1 MEDLKSMFKTKFER
15 SIEGGSLLGI
25 ILKTYEDQDN
35 PIMVKMRDDNGDY
48 TKEYRASDILSKGYD
63 FSQIHKKL
71 SGKNVAYITDNHIDI
86 ISADVGCWI
95 NKKYTTGFY
104 KNDNIEDIAF
114 KVKDADVNI
123 IIVDQAGL
131 DKIKDLPQDIK
142 DIFIKVFLLEGTQ
155 IPEDSLGF
163 KELGP
168 FVLEAD
174 ESKVKLISY
183 DDPKEVEKNIIKV
196 VYTSGSTGKPKGVPI
211 TNRNTLYSCFGFTRS
226 MFGDS
231 EERERTAFFLPNA
244 HIFQSAVYGL
254 AYSGSFL
261 GYITTKETFMEDMPK
276 IKPTFIFG
284 VPLLYQK
291 IAQQVE
297 IKMTSMLGG
306 VFKERDLISPTWK
319 NKLFI
324 KPFFSKLV
332 KKKLGF
338 SKAKTIFSAGAAM
351 NSKTYDFYEH
361 TFGIKVTEAYG
372 MSESTATLT
381 SARHG
386 RKGAAGKVA
395 IVNTVEI
402 RNKDEDGVGEIW
414 VKGGN
419 IFNGYLN
426 SNSRDEF
433 DDKGFFKTGDR
444 GLFDKDG
451 FIYIRGRIK
460 NYHKGADGRF
470 YNIESI
476 AEKVLDKGHH
486 IQQVAIYLLDAAYP
500 TALITLG
507 EEFLDFNSYKN
518 DKKFLSELKEE
529 CHEIIKSLES
539 EKYFPIP
546 RKFLFAPSYTEENG
560 LLTPTKKTKV
570 MKVLALYEEE
580 IRALSEQEGAFAVC
594 AEGHG
599 IMVP

>member
-1 MEDLKSMFKTKFER
+1 MEDLKAMLKTKFEK

-25 ILKTYEDQDN
+25 ILKTYENQDN
-35 PIMVKMRDDNGDY
+35 PVMVKMRDERGDY
-48 TKEYRASDILSKGYD
+48 TKEYRASDILSKGYA
-63 FSQIHKKL
+63 FSEIHNAL

-86 ISADVGCWI
+86 ISTDVGCWI

-104 KNDNIEDIAF
+104 KNDNIDDIAF

-123 IIVDQAGL
+123 IVVDQAGL
-131 DKIKDLPQDIK
+131 DKIKDLPQEIK
-142 DIFIKVFLLEGTQ
+142 DLFIKVFLLEGTSM
-155 IPEDSLGF
+155 PESDLGF
-163 KELGP
+163 KELAP
-168 FVLEAD
+168 FVLKAD
-174 ESKVKLISY
+174 ESKVKLIEY

-211 TNRNTLYSCFGFTRS
+211 TNRNTLYACFGVTRS

-231 EERERTAFFLPNA
+231 EVRERTAFFLPNA

-254 AYSGSFL
+254 AYTGSFV

-276 IKPTFIFG
+276 INPTFIFG
-284 VPLLYQK
+284 VPLLFQK

-297 IKMTSMLGG
+297 NKLMSMLGG
-306 VFKERDLISPTWK
+306 FFKEKDLISGTWK
-319 NKLFI
+319 NRLFI
-324 KPFFSKLV
+324 RPLFSKLV

-338 SKAKTIFSAGAAM
+338 SKANTIFSAGAAM

-361 TFGIKVTEAYG
+361 TFGIKVSEGYG

-381 SARHG
+381 SAR
-386 RKGAAGKVA
+386 KGKKGSAGKAA

-402 RNKDEDGVGEIW
+402 RNKNEEGVGEIW

-419 IFNGYLN
+419 IFDGYLN
-426 SNSRDEF
+426 STDRDEF
-433 DDKGFFKTGDR
+433 DEKGFFKTGDR
-444 GLFDKDG
+444 GLLDKDG
-451 FIYIRGRIK
+451 HIYIKGRIK

-470 YNIESI
+470 YNIEAI
-476 AEKVLDKGHH
+476 AEKVLDKGHQ
-486 IQQVAIYLLDAAYP
+486 IQQVAIFLLDASFP
-500 TALITLG
+500 TALVTLG
-507 EEFLDFNSYKN
+507 EECLDFQSYKN
-518 DKKFLSELKEE
+518 DKKLISELKQE
-529 CHEIIKSLES
+529 CQEIIKSLEE

-546 RKFLFAPSYTEENG
+546 RKFIFTPSYTEENG

-580 IRALSEQEGAFAVC
+580 IKSFSEKESEFAVC
-594 AEGHG
+594 AEDHELFF
-599 IMVP
+599 P